1 MVEKMNFSLNGRLLK
16 YVNEECILIYCD
28 SGNWKNNP
36 DWKQVSICI
45 HINGYKYIRIGDKRY
60 YLHRVIGYL
69 FLGLNIDDP
78 KEMIDHIDRDKS
90 NNNLENLRI
99 VSRQQNSFNTE
110 AKGFVFDKKSNKF
123 KAYITLN
130 GKLNHLGYF
139 DTEEE
144 ARRVYL
150 DAKQKYHLIE

>member
-1 MVEKMNFSLNGRLLK
+1 MNFTLNGRLLK
-16 YVNEECILIYCD
+16 YINEECILIYCD

-36 DWKQVSICI
+36 DWKQVSI
-45 HINGYKYIRIGDKRY
+45 HINGYKCIHIGSKRY

-69 FLGLNIDDP
+69 FLGLDIENT
-78 KEMIDHIDRDKS
+78 KQFIDHIDGDTQ

-99 VSRQQNSFNTE
+99 VSNQQNQFNTK
-110 AKGFVFDKKSNKF
+110 AKGYYFHKRNNKYQ
-123 KAYITLN
+123 AYIILD
-130 GKLNHLGYF
+130 GKIIYLGYF
-139 DTEEE
+139 NTDEE